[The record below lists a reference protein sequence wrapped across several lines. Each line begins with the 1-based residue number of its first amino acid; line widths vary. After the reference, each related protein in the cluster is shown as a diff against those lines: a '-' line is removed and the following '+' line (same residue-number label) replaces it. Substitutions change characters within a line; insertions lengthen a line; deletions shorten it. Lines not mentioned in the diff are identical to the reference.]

1 MLLMLMPLRYHIQ
14 KNKYFE
20 SVQKACTDPMFLV
33 KANIFL
39 SVAQE
44 CQPFLTKYQTDKPML
59 PFLADNLFT
68 TLMHLLQRFVR
79 DDVLKR
85 MKTTVKLFSEDFK
98 DQSNHKDASLI
109 NIGFVADKQLS
120 KLRVRKKVSEQDVL
134 TVIKETK
141 EFLVTAV
148 TKLLEKCPL
157 KYTLVIN
164 LVWLDPQKIKEKPG
178 LCEKQLKLSLQI
190 ISSAGKVREN
200 KCDTILN
207 QFRDFA
213 VICKTSEDA
222 SEWPTGAHSRLDT
235 FFHAQLAKEH
245 AFKDLWEI
253 VQKVLLLSHGQ
264 ASVER
269 GFSVNKNIT
278 VANMKER
285 TLIAQRVI
293 VDRLHHVGGVTN
305 VVMTKELLK
314 SAGCARQRYHEYL
327 DEEKKKEHTQ
337 QTKKQQVLQ
346 DEVDQMKMKR
356 RKLQNNMNALL
367 TSADE
372 LAIEAEAND
381 NTSVL
386 AKSNAL
392 RRAAKDKEQELMK
405 YDKNIEKKINE
416 MKKR

>member
-1 MLLMLMPLRYHIQ
+1 MMI
-14 KNKYFE
+14 
-20 SVQKACTDPMFLV
+20 
-33 KANIFL
+33 
-39 SVAQE
+39 
-44 CQPFLTKYQTDKPML
+44 
-59 PFLADNLFT
+59 
-68 TLMHLLQRFVR
+68 
-79 DDVLKR
+79 LKR
-85 MKTTVKLFSEDFK
+85 MKTAVKLFSEDFK
-98 DQSNHKDASLI
+98 DRSNHKDASLI

-120 KLRVRKKVSEQDVL
+120 ELKVRKKVSEQDVL
-134 TVIKETK
+134 IVRKETK
-141 EFLVTAV
+141 EFLVTAL

-157 KYTLVIN
+157 KYTLVRN
-164 LVWLDPQKIKEKPG
+164 LAWLDPQKIKEKPS
-178 LCEKQLKLSLQI
+178 LCEKQLRLCLQI

-213 VICKTSEDA
+213 VICKTSEEA

-278 VANMKER
+278 VTNMKER

-293 VDRLHHVGGVTN
+293 VDHLHHVGGVTN
-305 VVMTKELLK
+305 VGMTKELLQ
-314 SAGCARQRYHEYL
+314 SAGCARQRYHAYL
-327 DEEKKKEHTQ
+327 YEENKKREHTQ
-337 QTKKQQVLQ
+337 QTKKRQVLQ

-356 RKLQNNMNALL
+356 SKLQTNINALL

-372 LAIEAEAND
+372 LAIEAEASD
-381 NTSVL
+381 KISVL

-392 RRAAKDKEQELMK
+392 RKAAKDKEQELKK
-405 YDKNIEKKINE
+405 YDKNIEKKTNE
-416 MKKR
+416 MKQL